1 MLSAVYLYSNG
12 DDGDAAAGAAVV
24 VVTRSPV
31 GVIGGRPAS
40 YRSISCFFLFLTS
53 IVRHTRDISWIVVL
67 LSSLSSRKP
76 NCLSPITFVLLQP
89 TKYAYDITVLSR
101 VLGMQ

>member
-1 MLSAVYLYSNG
+1 MLSAVYLYTSG
-12 DDGDAAAGAAVV
+12 DDADAAAGAAVV

-53 IVRHTRDISWIVVL
+53 IVRHTRDISWIVVVIVVVVTETE
-67 LSSLSSRKP
+67 LSIINHL
-76 NCLSPITFVLLQP
+76 LLQP